1 MKPIT
6 LYAAAII
13 TLFSSLTACSD
24 IETDQ
29 RLIEVDNVTA
39 VHKVLIEDFT
49 GQRCVNCP
57 KATDVIDTLIT
68 RYGND
73 NIIPVSIHC
82 GPFAKSTRGKTLPLW
97 TKTGDVYYDNYG
109 VSVQPTGLIGR
120 KDKSSD
126 ISNWETKVRKQLNQ
140 ETEMSI
146 QLHLDF
152 NTIDSLITAKVDMKK
167 TATNS
172 IVGKLQLWILED
184 SIVSFQY
191 MPDGS
196 TNRNYVHNH
205 VFRTAINGD
214 WGDEIKL
221 KSSPISKTY
230 IYKVDKAYRPDKLSV
245 VAFVY
250 NDNGVVEV
258 ARTYVKEQQ

>member
-1 MKPIT
+1 MKSIT
-6 LYAAAII
+6 LYAAAFI
-13 TLFSSLTACSD
+13 TLLSSLTACSD
-24 IETDQ
+24 IETDH
-29 RLIEVDNVTA
+29 RLVEVDNVTA

-57 KATDVIDTLIT
+57 KATDEIDTLIT
-68 RYGND
+68 RYGSD

-82 GPFAKSTRGKTLPLW
+82 GPFAKNTRGKALPLW
-97 TKTGDVYYDNYG
+97 TKTGDTYYDNFG

-126 ISNWETKVRKQLNQ
+126 ISNWETKVREQLTQ
-140 ETEMSI
+140 KPEMTI
-146 QLHLDF
+146 ELKLDF
-152 NTIDSLITAKVDMKK
+152 NTADSLITAKVDLSK
-167 TATNS
+167 TATDS
-172 IVGKLQLWILED
+172 IVGKLQLWLLED

-214 WGDEIKL
+214 WGDEIRL
-221 KSSPISKTY
+221 KSTSLSK
-230 IYKVDKAYRPDKLSV
+230 IYQCKVDKAYRPEKLSV

-258 ARTYVKEQQ
+258 AKAYIKEQH